1 MKKIF
6 HKTASFCLAFLVLL
20 STMSFTVDSHFCGDM
35 LVDSSFFGHVETCG
49 MEMQQQKPFSS
60 TCDISNKD
68 CCSDE
73 QLIVDGQDT
82 YKTSFDNLQND
93 QQIFIA
99 ALVFTTFHLFVEP
112 KVELDSYRDYAPP
125 LIVRDI
131 HIIDQT
137 FLI

>member
-6 HKTASFCLAFLVLL
+6 QKTASFCIAFLVLL
-20 STMSFTVDSHFCGDM
+20 STMSFTVDSHFCGDS

-49 MEMQQQKPFSS
+49 MEMQQQKAFSS
-60 TCDISNKD
+60 TCDISNKN

-73 QLIVDGQDT
+73 QLVVDGQDT
-82 YKTSFDNLQND
+82 YKPSFHDLQQD

-99 ALVFTTFHLFVEP
+99 ALVFTSLHLFLEP
-112 KVELDSYRDYAPP
+112 KADLDSYRDYTPP